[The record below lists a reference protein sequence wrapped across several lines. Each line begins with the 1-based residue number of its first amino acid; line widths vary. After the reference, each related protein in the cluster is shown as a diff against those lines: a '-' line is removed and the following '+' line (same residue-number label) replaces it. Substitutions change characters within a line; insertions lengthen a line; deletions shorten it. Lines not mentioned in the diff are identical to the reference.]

1 MTSSWTASQTLTH
14 GMAMNPAMAR
24 MVGKF
29 HKWAQQDA
37 VREEDYEEIEAS
49 AFARI
54 GVSRRRPGAPS
65 KAALCSPY
73 SFAGTQPRPCCTK
86 AACTQVPSPDVCE
99 GNSS

>member
-1 MTSSWTASQTLTH
+1 MTSSWTGSQTLTH

-24 MVGKF
+24 IVGKF

-54 GVSRRRPGAPS
+54 GVSRRCALESSSLLTVQFCRYPTPSLLHKSRLHTGTIPGRLRR
-65 KAALCSPY
+65 K
-73 SFAGTQPRPCCTK
+73 
-86 AACTQVPSPDVCE
+86 
-99 GNSS
+99 